1 MNQPLNIIGSYN
13 EFEIPEWL
21 KLKDEAYEKCASHKL
36 DEISF
41 CFHEPEW
48 GWMDFDVYINGEEAH
63 SAVFSEVYCPFE
75 HMKTWMESIANDTNQ
90 TYTLGID
97 AERSWLL
104 FHYEP
109 INSEVGLFCI
119 HESYCDR
126 LPVVCMCSAKQLLA
140 SLYNK
145 LIERMLC
152 DNTDLNWY
160 GDDQIDEDEN
170 NHILY
175 NIIKSPLIESFISDI

>member
-1 MNQPLNIIGSYN
+1 M
-13 EFEIPEWL
+13 
-21 KLKDEAYEKCASHKL
+21 
-36 DEISF
+36 
-41 CFHEPEW
+41 
-48 GWMDFDVYINGEEAH
+48 
-63 SAVFSEVYCPFE
+63 
-75 HMKTWMESIANDTNQ
+75 
-90 TYTLGID
+90 
-97 AERSWLL
+97 
-104 FHYEP
+104 
-109 INSEVGLFCI
+109 FCI
-119 HESYCDR
+119 HESYSDR
-126 LPVVCMCSAKQLLA
+126 LPVVCMCSAKHLVT